1 MITTFDNKQ
10 WTKEELLSRMYD
22 DTFYYGYL
30 GQNALS
36 SSSCKKILKSPK
48 EYLKKDSGSS
58 AALVA
63 GRIFHTI
70 LLEPEKVKDL
80 TIVDVTTRN
89 TKAFKEALTKHDEAT
104 VYTKRE
110 FNTADY
116 LVNQIRQADEV
127 NDILNGCLFEQ
138 PEAMMFEGL
147 PFRGKADVLGFNS
160 VIDVKTTSSPIA
172 DFKWSADKYGYDLQ
186 AYLYLQMFGKDEF
199 KFIVI
204 DKSNADV
211 GIFECSDKFLE
222 RGKQKLYKAIENYNK
237 FFVDKSEDVSQYVF
251 KGVL

>member
-1 MITTFDNKQ
+1 MITTFDKKQ
-10 WTKEELLSRMYD
+10 WTKEDLLPKMYD

-36 SSSCKKILKSPK
+36 SSSCKKLLKSPK

-70 LLEPEKVKDL
+70 LLEPEKVSEL
-80 TIVDVTTRN
+80 TIVDVASRN
-89 TKAFKEALTKHDEAT
+89 TKVFKEALSNHDAQT
-104 VYTKRE
+104 VYTQRE

-116 LVNQIRQADEV
+116 LVKQIKKVNEV
-127 NDILNGCLFEQ
+127 NEILDGCLFEI

-147 PFRGKADVLGFNS
+147 PFRGKADVLGFDS
-160 VIDVKTTSSPIA
+160 VIDVKTTSAPIA

-186 AYLYLQMFGKDEF
+186 AYLYLQMFGKSDF

-222 RGKQKLYKAIENYNK
+222 RGKTKLYKAIDNYNK
-237 FFVDKSEDVSQYVF
+237 FFVDQIESIDQYVF
-251 KGVL
+251 KGLL

>member
-1 MITTFDNKQ
+1 MITTFDNKK
-10 WTKEELLSRMYD
+10 WTKEELLPKMYD

-36 SSSCKKILKSPK
+36 SSSCKKLLKSPK

-63 GRIFHTI
+63 GRIFHTM
-70 LLEPEKVKDL
+70 LLEPEKVIDM
-80 TIVDVTTRN
+80 TIVEVASRN
-89 TKAFKEALTKHDEAT
+89 TKAFKEALTKHDPQT
-104 VYTKRE
+104 VYTQKE
-110 FNTADY
+110 LDTANY
-116 LVNQIRQADEV
+116 LVHQIRKVDEV
-127 NDILNGCLFEQ
+127 NTMLDGCLFEQ

-147 PFRGKADVLGFNS
+147 PFRGKADVLGFDS

-186 AYLYLQMFGKDEF
+186 AYLYLQMFKKSEF
-199 KFIVI
+199 AFIVV

-211 GIFECSDKFLE
+211 GIFECSDAFL
-222 RGKQKLYKAIENYNK
+222 RAW
-237 FFVDKSEDVSQYVF
+237 
-251 KGVL
+251 

>member
-10 WTKEELLSRMYD
+10 WTKEDLLPKMYD

-36 SSSCKKILKSPK
+36 SSSCKKLLKSPK
-48 EYLKKDSGSS
+48 SFLKEDSGNS

-63 GRIFHTI
+63 GRIFHTM
-70 LLEPEKVKDL
+70 LLEPEKIKDL
-80 TIVDVTTRN
+80 NIVNVASRN
-89 TKAFKEALTKHDEAT
+89 TKAFKEALTKHDYQT
-104 VYTKRE
+104 VYTQRE
-110 FNTADY
+110 LDNANY
-116 LVNQIRQADEV
+116 LVNQIRKVDEV
-127 NDILNGCLFEQ
+127 NRLLDGCLFEQ

-147 PFRGKADVLGFNS
+147 PFRGKADVLGFDT

-186 AYLYLQMFGKDEF
+186 AYLYLQMFGKEDF

-204 DKSNADV
+204 DKNTADIGV
-211 GIFECSDKFLE
+211 FECSDAFLE
-222 RGKQKLYKAIENYNK
+222 RGKKKLYEAIDSYK
-237 FFVDKSEDVSQYVF
+237 WFFLERNGDASQYIYN
-251 KGVL
+251 GVL